1 MKRRLLA
8 GFLALVMALALLPAS
23 AFAASDI
30 PDGYVPIYTLADLK
44 ENIGNGYYLLMN
56 DIDASAENIAYDTL
70 NNAACGTL
78 PKGGVVNGNGHT
90 IYNLKSTLIEKNLGT
105 IKNLNVTVISTDKDN
120 DVLGTDS
127 GICGIA
133 YYNSYGDDTGLI
145 ENCNVSMTVRRSF
158 DKLNI
163 GFITCGIARGKGSV
177 RNCIADLDIDLK
189 YTGTNK
195 DSDISVAGIGDN
207 SRFADIDSCLVM
219 GSVNIQTPGYARL
232 AGISDEDS
240 KNSANALEKVNVECA
255 STSRSAYDFF
265 TLSSASSV
273 RNSGGQS
280 INNRVADDLAVNY
293 TYNGNAVL
301 KGKPDAESKLYT
313 LESRASILKDW
324 DLSNVPSETPPTD
337 PKPGDNESITVDFNF
352 EGNIGHTR
360 SWQFNYTDDYFYAQD
375 DGYGYSAD
383 LAKASLCLEM
393 TTFSTN
399 ANTTWRGE
407 GVGTAISRTENV
419 RELLNNLNFSSIQY
433 VNYDVPLDDTSDKVA
448 YTLAMKYIKNKD
460 GGTDTLIAVPIRG
473 GGYGGE
479 WASNFNVYNSDE
491 KLSRNHYGF
500 QTAANDVLSGLS
512 DYVQSHEI
520 KGDLK
525 IWAVGFSRGAAVA
538 NLLGRALNN
547 ATIGG
552 IKPNVVDI
560 YVYTFATPAGASR
573 NSAETFFDPNIF
585 NIVSPVDLVPRV
597 APTAWGFTR
606 YGTTLSLPYDK
617 NDKLW
622 DKFEEISG
630 IFTREIKPSQRT
642 FLDRFCEVA
651 FTNGPGGSSAFGK
664 VLYTDVQQ
672 DIMDFTGS
680 ELGTPPGSPFEK
692 SDTLRCVLSNSAL
705 KKVLSCAL
713 LNYTLIP
720 DALLNL
726 NTLGLAHYPEHYL
739 AHLEVDNLQS
749 EDDFYSS
756 YHARTVLV
764 YPPADKQLKTCDIKV
779 DFWNTKGQSAGSY
792 ANGICVSGEVSLEMT
807 DVGLIATLPEGS
819 GYSFTVSGSDAA
831 NVGAEIYTYD
841 ASELEPVR
849 TVDFASLPIS
859 DGESSTVF
867 IPMDEYDDYY
877 AKDGS
882 GNIYAPDSDSENPD
896 LPDDPDEPYTN
907 NFTDVSEG
915 AYYYDA
921 VLWAVNEGIT
931 NGTTETT
938 FSPYASCTRAQV
950 VTFLWRAAGC
960 PEPAST
966 VCQFVDVPKGS
977 FYYKAVLWASQEG
990 ITTGVTADHFQ
1001 PGATVTRAQVVT
1013 FLWRWDMYPQ
1023 ADKSAGFTDV
1033 PKHAFYADAVD
1044 WAVEVGV
1051 TKGTTAKTFSPNDK
1065 CIRAQIVTFLYRYFV
1080 VD

>member
-44 ENIGNGYYLLMN
+44 ENIGSGYYLLMN
-56 DIDASAENIAYDTL
+56 DIDASKEDIAYDTL
-70 NNAACGTL
+70 NDAACGSL
-78 PKGGVVNGNGHT
+78 LKGGVINGNSHT
-90 IYNLKSTLIEKNLGT
+90 IYNLKGTLIERNLGT
-105 IKNLNVTVISTDKDN
+105 IKNLNVSVINIDKDN

-163 GFITCGIARGKGSV
+163 GFITCGIARGCGSI
-177 RNCIADLDIDLK
+177 RNCIVDLDINLK

-195 DSDISVAGIGDN
+195 DSDISVAGIGDD

-240 KNSANALEKVNVECA
+240 KNSANALEKANVECT
-255 STSRSAYDFF
+255 STYRSAYDFF
-265 TLSSASSV
+265 TLSSASSA

-280 INNRVADDLAVNY
+280 INNRVADDLEVNY
-293 TYNGNAVL
+293 TFNDRVAL
-301 KGKPDAESKLYT
+301 DGKPDAESKLYT
-313 LESRASILKDW
+313 LASRDSILNDW
-324 DLSNVPSETPPTD
+324 DISDVPSEIPPEK
-337 PKPGDNESITVDFNF
+337 PEPGDNTPVTVDFNF
-352 EGNIGHTR
+352 EGNVGHTQ
-360 SWQFNYTDDYFYAQD
+360 SWQFEYSDDYFYAQD
-375 DGYGYSAD
+375 DGYGYNAK

-399 ANTTWRGE
+399 ANTTWRGN
-407 GVGTAISRTENV
+407 GDATALSRTENV
-419 RELLNNLNFSSIQY
+419 RELLNKLNFSSLKY
-433 VNYDVPLDDTSDKVA
+433 VNYDVPLDNTSDKVA
-448 YTLAMKYIKNKD
+448 YTLAMKYITNKN

-479 WASNFNVYNSDE
+479 WASNFNVYNSEE

-500 QTAANDVLSGLS
+500 QTAANGVLSGLS

-560 YVYTFATPAGASR
+560 YVYTFATPAGASHD
-573 NSAETFFDPNIF
+573 SAETFFDPNIY

-606 YGTTLSLPYDK
+606 YGTTLSLPYESSS
-617 NDKLW
+617 KLW
-622 DKFEEISG
+622 DKFEEIAG
-630 IFTREIKPSQRT
+630 MYTREIKPSQRA
-642 FLDRFCEVA
+642 FFDRFCEVA
-651 FTNGPGGSSAFGK
+651 FTNDPGGSVFGT
-664 VLYTDVQQ
+664 VNYTDIQK

-680 ELGTPPGSPFEK
+680 ELGTPPVSPFEK
-692 SDTLRCVLSNSAL
+692 GDTLRCVLSNDTR
-705 KKVLSCAL
+705 KYVLGCAAF
-713 LNYTLIP
+713 NYTLIP
-720 DALLNL
+720 YALMNL

-749 EDDFYSS
+749 EDDFVSS

-764 YPPADKQLKTCDIKV
+764 YPPADKQLKSYDIKV
-779 DFWNTKGQSAGSY
+779 DFWNAKGQSAGSY
-792 ANGICVSGEVSLEMT
+792 ANGACSSGEVSVELT
-807 DVGLIATLPEGS
+807 DIGLIASLPEGAE
-819 GYSFTVSGSDAA
+819 YSFTVSGADAG
-831 NVGAEIYTYD
+831 NVGAKIYSYD
-841 ASELEPVR
+841 GADIEPAR
-849 TVDFASLPIS
+849 TVDFEALPSS
-859 DGESSTVF
+859 DGNACTVF
-867 IPMDEYDDYY
+867 VPEDIYSDYY
-877 AKDGS
+877 ALDS
-882 GNIYAPDSDSENPD
+882 DGNIYEPDSDSDYPD
-896 LPDDPDEPYTN
+896 EPDEPDEPYIN
-907 NFTDVSEG
+907 NFTDVHEG
-915 AYYYDA
+915 SFYYDA
-921 VLWAVNEGIT
+921 VLWAVNAGIT
-931 NGTTETT
+931 NGTTDTT
-938 FSPYASCTRAQV
+938 FSPNASCTRAQV

-960 PEPAST
+960 PEPESS

-977 FYYKAVLWASQEG
+977 FYYKAVMWAAEEG

-1013 FLWRWDMYPQ
+1013 FLWRWDLCPK
-1023 ADKSAGFTDV
+1023 ASSSSGFVDV
-1033 PKHAFYADAVD
+1033 SKHAFYTDAVD
-1044 WAVEVGV
+1044 WAVEYGI

-1065 CIRAQIVTFLYRYFV
+1065 CMRSQIVTFLYRYFV

>member
-280 INNRVADDLAVNY
+280 INNRVADDLTVNY

-301 KGKPDAESKLYT
+301 NGKPDAESKLYT

-337 PKPGDNESITVDFNF
+337 PKPGDNEPITVDFNF

-360 SWQFNYTDDYFYAQD
+360 SWQFDYADDYFYAQD

-407 GVGTAISRTENV
+407 GIGTAISRTENV

-448 YTLAMKYIKNKD
+448 YTLAMKYIANKD

-573 NSAETFFDPNIF
+573 DSAETFFDPNIF

-630 IFTREIKPSQRT
+630 MFTREIKPSQRT

-792 ANGICVSGEVSLEMT
+792 ANGTCVSGEVSLEMT
-807 DVGLIATLPEGS
+807 DIGLIATLPEGS

-896 LPDDPDEPYTN
+896 LPDDPDEP
-907 NFTDVSEG
+907 
-915 AYYYDA
+915 
-921 VLWAVNEGIT
+921 
-931 NGTTETT
+931 
-938 FSPYASCTRAQV
+938 
-950 VTFLWRAAGC
+950 
-960 PEPAST
+960 
-966 VCQFVDVPKGS
+966 
-977 FYYKAVLWASQEG
+977 
-990 ITTGVTADHFQ
+990 ADHFQ

>member
-44 ENIGNGYYLLMN
+44 ENIGSGYYLLMN
-56 DIDASAENIAYDTL
+56 DIDASKEDIAYDTL
-70 NNAACGTL
+70 NDAACGSL
-78 PKGGVVNGNGHT
+78 LKGGVINGNSHT
-90 IYNLKSTLIEKNLGT
+90 IYNLKGTLIERNLGT
-105 IKNLNVTVISTDKDN
+105 IKNLNVSVINIDKDN

-163 GFITCGIARGKGSV
+163 GFITCGIARGCGSI
-177 RNCIADLDIDLK
+177 RNCIVDLDINLK

-195 DSDISVAGIGDN
+195 DSDISVAGIGDD

-240 KNSANALEKVNVECA
+240 KNSANALEKANVECT
-255 STSRSAYDFF
+255 STYRSAYDFF
-265 TLSSASSV
+265 TLSSASSA

-280 INNRVADDLAVNY
+280 INNRVADDLEVNY
-293 TYNGNAVL
+293 TFNDRVAL
-301 KGKPDAESKLYT
+301 DGKPDAESKLYT
-313 LESRASILKDW
+313 LASRDSILNDW
-324 DLSNVPSETPPTD
+324 DISDVPSEIPPEK
-337 PKPGDNESITVDFNF
+337 PEPGDNTPVTVDFNF
-352 EGNIGHTR
+352 EGNVGHTQ
-360 SWQFNYTDDYFYAQD
+360 SWQFEYSDDYFYAQD
-375 DGYGYSAD
+375 EGYGYNAK

-448 YTLAMKYIKNKD
+448 YTLAMKYIANKD

-479 WASNFNVYNSDE
+479 WASNFNVYNSEE

-500 QTAANDVLSGLS
+500 QTATNDVLSGLS

-573 NSAETFFDPNIF
+573 DSAETFFDPNIF

-630 IFTREIKPSQRT
+630 MFTREIKPSQRT
-642 FLDRFCEVA
+642 FFDRFCEVA
-651 FTNGPGGSSAFGK
+651 FTNDPGGSVFGT
-664 VLYTDVQQ
+664 VNYTDIQK

-680 ELGTPPGSPFEK
+680 ELGTPPASPFEK
-692 SDTLRCVLSNSAL
+692 GDTLRCVLSNDTL
-705 KKVLSCAL
+705 KYVLGCAAF
-713 LNYTLIP
+713 NYTLIP
-720 DALLNL
+720 YALMNL

-749 EDDFYSS
+749 EDDFVSS

-764 YPPADKQLKTCDIKV
+764 YPPADKQLKSYDIKV
-779 DFWNTKGQSAGSY
+779 DFWNAKGQSAGSY
-792 ANGICVSGEVSLEMT
+792 ANGACSSGEVSVELT
-807 DVGLIATLPEGS
+807 NIGLIASLPEGAE
-819 GYSFTVSGSDAA
+819 YSFTVSGADAG
-831 NVGAEIYTYD
+831 NVGAKIYSYD
-841 ASELEPVR
+841 GADIEPAR
-849 TVDFASLPIS
+849 TVDFEALPSS
-859 DGESSTVF
+859 DGNACTVF
-867 IPMDEYDDYY
+867 VSEDIYSDYY
-877 AKDGS
+877 AQDS
-882 GNIYAPDSDSENPD
+882 DGNIYEPDSDSDYPD
-896 LPDDPDEPYTN
+896 EPDEPYIN
-907 NFTDVSEG
+907 NFTDVHEG
-915 AYYYDA
+915 SFYYDA
-921 VLWAVNEGIT
+921 VLWAVNAGIT
-931 NGTTETT
+931 NGTTDTT
-938 FSPYASCTRAQV
+938 FSPNASCTRAQV

-960 PEPAST
+960 PEPESS

-977 FYYKAVLWASQEG
+977 FYYKAVMWAAEEG

-1013 FLWRWDMYPQ
+1013 FLWRWDLCPKASSSSGF
-1023 ADKSAGFTDV
+1023 ADVS
-1033 PKHAFYADAVD
+1033 KHAFYTDAVD
-1044 WAVEVGV
+1044 WAVEYGI

-1065 CIRAQIVTFLYRYFV
+1065 CMRSQIVTFLYRYFV

>member
-1 MKRRLLA
+1 MR
-8 GFLALVMALALLPAS
+8 
-23 AFAASDI
+23 
-30 PDGYVPIYTLADLK
+30 
-44 ENIGNGYYLLMN
+44 E
-56 DIDASAENIAYDTL
+56 
-70 NNAACGTL
+70 
-78 PKGGVVNGNGHT
+78 
-90 IYNLKSTLIEKNLGT
+90 EK
-105 IKNLNVTVISTDKDN
+105 
-120 DVLGTDS
+120 
-127 GICGIA
+127 A
-133 YYNSYGDDTGLI
+133 Q
-145 ENCNVSMTVRRSF
+145 
-158 DKLNI
+158 
-163 GFITCGIARGKGSV
+163 V

-195 DSDISVAGIGDN
+195 NSDISVAGIGDN

-265 TLSSASSV
+265 TLSSASSS
-273 RNSGGQS
+273 RNTAGQS

-293 TYNGNAVL
+293 TYNGNAVVN
-301 KGKPDAESKLYT
+301 GKPDAESKLYT

-585 NIVSPVDLVPRV
+585 NIVSPVDL
-597 APTAWGFTR
+597 
-606 YGTTLSLPYDK
+606 
-617 NDKLW
+617 
-622 DKFEEISG
+622 
-630 IFTREIKPSQRT
+630 
-642 FLDRFCEVA
+642 
-651 FTNGPGGSSAFGK
+651 GPARCSHGMG
-664 VLYTDVQQ
+664 LY
-672 DIMDFTGS
+672 
-680 ELGTPPGSPFEK
+680 
-692 SDTLRCVLSNSAL
+692 A
-705 KKVLSCAL
+705 
-713 LNYTLIP
+713 
-720 DALLNL
+720 
-726 NTLGLAHYPEHYL
+726 
-739 AHLEVDNLQS
+739 
-749 EDDFYSS
+749 
-756 YHARTVLV
+756 
-764 YPPADKQLKTCDIKV
+764 
-779 DFWNTKGQSAGSY
+779 
-792 ANGICVSGEVSLEMT
+792 
-807 DVGLIATLPEGS
+807 
-819 GYSFTVSGSDAA
+819 
-831 NVGAEIYTYD
+831 
-841 ASELEPVR
+841 VR
-849 TVDFASLPIS
+849 NNAVASL
-859 DGESSTVF
+859 
-867 IPMDEYDDYY
+867 
-877 AKDGS
+877 
-882 GNIYAPDSDSENPD
+882 
-896 LPDDPDEPYTN
+896 
-907 NFTDVSEG
+907 
-915 AYYYDA
+915 
-921 VLWAVNEGIT
+921 
-931 NGTTETT
+931 
-938 FSPYASCTRAQV
+938 R
-950 VTFLWRAAGC
+950 
-960 PEPAST
+960 
-966 VCQFVDVPKGS
+966 
-977 FYYKAVLWASQEG
+977 
-990 ITTGVTADHFQ
+990 
-1001 PGATVTRAQVVT
+1001 
-1013 FLWRWDMYPQ
+1013 
-1023 ADKSAGFTDV
+1023 
-1033 PKHAFYADAVD
+1033 
-1044 WAVEVGV
+1044 
-1051 TKGTTAKTFSPNDK
+1051 
-1065 CIRAQIVTFLYRYFV
+1065 
-1080 VD
+1080 

>member
-8 GFLALVMALALLPAS
+8 VFLALVMALALLPAS
-23 AFAASDI
+23 AFAAPDI

-44 ENIGNGYYLLMN
+44 ENIGSGYYLLMN
-56 DIDASAENIAYDTL
+56 DIDASKEDIAYDTL

-90 IYNLKSTLIEKNLGT
+90 IYNLKSTLIERNLGT
-105 IKNLNVTVISTDKDN
+105 IKNLNVSVINTDKDN

-163 GFITCGIARGKGSV
+163 GFITCGIARGCGSI
-177 RNCIADLDIDLK
+177 RNCIVDLDIDLK

-195 DSDISVAGIGDN
+195 DSDISVAGIGDD

-240 KNSANALEKVNVECA
+240 KNSANALEKANVECT
-255 STSRSAYDFF
+255 STYRSAYDFF
-265 TLSSASSV
+265 TLSSASSA

-280 INNRVADDLAVNY
+280 INNRVADDLEVNY
-293 TYNGNAVL
+293 TFNDRVVL
-301 KGKPDAESKLYT
+301 DGKPDAESKLYT
-313 LESRASILKDW
+313 LASRDSILNDW
-324 DLSNVPSETPPTD
+324 DISDVPSEIPPEK
-337 PKPGDNESITVDFNF
+337 PEPGDTTPVTVDFNF

-360 SWQFNYTDDYFYAQD
+360 SWQFEYSDDYFYAQD
-375 DGYGYSAD
+375 EGYGYNAK

-448 YTLAMKYIKNKD
+448 YTLAMKYIANKD

-479 WASNFNVYNSDE
+479 WASNFNVYNSEE

-500 QTAANDVLSGLS
+500 QTATNDVLSGLS

-573 NSAETFFDPNIF
+573 DSAETFFDPNIF

-630 IFTREIKPSQRT
+630 MFTREIKPSQRT

-651 FTNGPGGSSAFGK
+651 FTNDPGGSVFGT
-664 VLYTDVQQ
+664 VNYTDIQK

-680 ELGTPPGSPFEK
+680 ELGTPPVSPFEK
-692 SDTLRCVLSNSAL
+692 GDTLRCVLSNDTL
-705 KKVLSCAL
+705 KYVIGCAAF
-713 LNYTLIP
+713 NYTLIP
-720 DALLNL
+720 YALMNL

-749 EDDFYSS
+749 EDDFVSS

-764 YPPADKQLKTCDIKV
+764 YPPADKQLKSYDIKV
-779 DFWNTKGQSAGSY
+779 DFWNAKGQSAGSY
-792 ANGICVSGEVSLEMT
+792 ANGACSSGEVSVELT
-807 DVGLIATLPEGS
+807 DIGLIASLPEGAE
-819 GYSFTVSGSDAA
+819 YSFTVSGADTG
-831 NVGAEIYTYD
+831 NVGAKIYSYD
-841 ASELEPVR
+841 GADIEPAR
-849 TVDFASLPIS
+849 TVDFEALPSS
-859 DGESSTVF
+859 DGNACTVF
-867 IPMDEYDDYY
+867 VPEDIYSDYY
-877 AKDGS
+877 AQDS
-882 GNIYAPDSDSENPD
+882 DGNIYEPDSDSDYPD
-896 LPDDPDEPYTN
+896 EPDEPYIN
-907 NFTDVSEG
+907 NFTDVHEG
-915 AYYYDA
+915 SFYYDA
-921 VLWAVNEGIT
+921 VLWAVNSGIT
-931 NGTTETT
+931 NGTTDTT
-938 FSPYASCTRAQV
+938 FSPNASCTRAQV

-960 PEPAST
+960 PEPESS

-977 FYYKAVLWASQEG
+977 FYYKAVMWAAEEG
-990 ITTGVTADHFQ
+990 ITAGVTADHFQ

-1013 FLWRWDMYPQ
+1013 FLWRWDLCPKASSSSGF
-1023 ADKSAGFTDV
+1023 ADVS
-1033 PKHAFYADAVD
+1033 KHAFYTDAVD
-1044 WAVEVGV
+1044 WAVEYGI

-1065 CIRAQIVTFLYRYFV
+1065 CMRSQIVTLLYRYFV

>member
-1 MKRRLLA
+1 M
-8 GFLALVMALALLPAS
+8 VLALLPAS
-23 AFAASDI
+23 VFAASDI

-44 ENIGNGYYLLMN
+44 ENIGSGYYLLMN
-56 DIDASAENIAYDTL
+56 DIDASKEDIAYDTL
-70 NNAACGTL
+70 NNAACGSL
-78 PKGGVVNGNGHT
+78 LKGGVINGNSHT
-90 IYNLKSTLIEKNLGT
+90 IYNLKGTLIERNLGT
-105 IKNLNVTVISTDKDN
+105 IKNLNVSVINTDKDN

-163 GFITCGIARGKGSV
+163 GFITCGIARGCGSI
-177 RNCIADLDIDLK
+177 RNCIVDLDIDLK

-195 DSDISVAGIGDN
+195 DSDISVAGIGDD

-240 KNSANALEKVNVECA
+240 KNSANALEKANVECT
-255 STSRSAYDFF
+255 STYRSAYDFF
-265 TLSSASSV
+265 TLSSASSA

-280 INNRVADDLAVNY
+280 INNRVADDLEVNY
-293 TYNGNAVL
+293 TFNDRVVL
-301 KGKPDAESKLYT
+301 DGKPDAESKLYT
-313 LESRASILKDW
+313 LASRDSILNDW
-324 DLSNVPSETPPTD
+324 DISDVPSEIPPEK
-337 PKPGDNESITVDFNF
+337 PEPGDTTPVTVDFNF

-360 SWQFNYTDDYFYAQD
+360 SWQFEYSDDYFYAQD
-375 DGYGYSAD
+375 EGYGYNAK

-448 YTLAMKYIKNKD
+448 YTLAMKYIANKD

-479 WASNFNVYNSDE
+479 WASNFNVYNSEE

-500 QTAANDVLSGLS
+500 QTATNDVLSGLS

-573 NSAETFFDPNIF
+573 DSAETFFDPNIF

-630 IFTREIKPSQRT
+630 MFTREIKPSQRT
-642 FLDRFCEVA
+642 FFDRFCEVA
-651 FTNGPGGSSAFGK
+651 FTNDPGGSVFGT
-664 VLYTDVQQ
+664 VNYTDIQK

-680 ELGTPPGSPFEK
+680 ELGTPPASPFEK
-692 SDTLRCVLSNSAL
+692 GDTLRCVLSNDTL
-705 KKVLSCAL
+705 KYVLGCAAF
-713 LNYTLIP
+713 NYTLIP
-720 DALLNL
+720 YALMNL

-749 EDDFYSS
+749 EDDFVSS

-764 YPPADKQLKTCDIKV
+764 YPPADKQLKSYDIKV
-779 DFWNTKGQSAGSY
+779 DFWNAKGQSAGSY
-792 ANGICVSGEVSLEMT
+792 ANGACSSGEVSVELT
-807 DVGLIATLPEGS
+807 DIGLIASLPEGAE
-819 GYSFTVSGSDAA
+819 YSFTVSGADTG
-831 NVGAEIYTYD
+831 NVGAKIYSYD
-841 ASELEPVR
+841 GADIEPAR
-849 TVDFASLPIS
+849 TVDFEALPSS
-859 DGESSTVF
+859 DGNACTVF
-867 IPMDEYDDYY
+867 VPEDIYSDYY
-877 AKDGS
+877 AQDS
-882 GNIYAPDSDSENPD
+882 DGNIYEPDSDSDYPD
-896 LPDDPDEPYTN
+896 EPDEPYIN
-907 NFTDVSEG
+907 NFIDVHEG
-915 AYYYDA
+915 SFYYDA
-921 VLWAVNEGIT
+921 VLWAVNSGIT
-931 NGTTETT
+931 NGTTDTT
-938 FSPYASCTRAQV
+938 FSPNASCTRAQV

-960 PEPAST
+960 PEPESS

-977 FYYKAVLWASQEG
+977 FYYKAVMWAAEEG
-990 ITTGVTADHFQ
+990 ITAGVTADHFQ

-1013 FLWRWDMYPQ
+1013 FLWRWDLCPKASSSSGF
-1023 ADKSAGFTDV
+1023 ADVS
-1033 PKHAFYADAVD
+1033 KHAFYTDAVD
-1044 WAVEVGV
+1044 WAVEYGI

-1065 CIRAQIVTFLYRYFV
+1065 CMRSQIVTFLYRYFV